1 MGYKYTDINTLIFTE
16 SEELNKMRGSDNRFH
31 YFYKITNLNNGKY
44 YYGVHSTTDLYD
56 GYSGSG
62 ILLKTAYKKYGI
74 ENFTKNIIK
83 FFDDRKSL
91 LEYEKYIVNE
101 ELVNSEDCYN
111 LTIGGKGD
119 ETIFHKDNYILHTT
133 KGLIHINDGIKNK
146 MIKQK
151 DLNEYINN
159 GWNIG
164 QLHKSTKGKIV
175 IKKENCLERF
185 IYPEDFPKY
194 EKDGWIKGGKSRN
207 RGTVFNSKNKIWIN
221 NKIIGKRIYPEDFPK
236 YEKDGWIKGIL
247 QKTTKGYIR
256 ITNGKEDKNIHPE
269 NKELL
274 YFYLNNGWRKGSH
287 VKHNNK
293 SWVSKDGKS
302 IVISK
307 SELKKYLE
315 EGWINTRMPID
326 NKQKGKVSI
335 YKDDKQKYIN
345 KEELELYIKFGW
357 KRGRKKK

>member
-194 EKDGWIKGGKSRN
+194 EKDGWIKG
-207 RGTVFNSKNKIWIN
+207 
-221 NKIIGKRIYPEDFPK
+221 
-236 YEKDGWIKGIL
+236 IL